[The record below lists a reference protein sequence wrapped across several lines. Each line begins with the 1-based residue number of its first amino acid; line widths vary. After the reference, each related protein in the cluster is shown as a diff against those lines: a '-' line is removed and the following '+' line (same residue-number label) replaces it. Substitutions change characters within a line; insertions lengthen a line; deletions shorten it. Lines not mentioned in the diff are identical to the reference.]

1 MGGGYLAPSGQ
12 FAQLMETLLAY
23 HIGLHQQSILRK
35 KLTVWQPKQCLGCQ
49 ISDAWKVSNNFEIF
63 VQISDFG
70 AFSVA
75 SGAPCAT
82 NFVSFKRL

>member
-35 KLTVWQPKQCLGCQ
+35 KLTVWQPKQLLVRCVKSKQ
-49 ISDAWKVSNNFEIF
+49 QF
-63 VQISDFG
+63 
-70 AFSVA
+70 
-75 SGAPCAT
+75 
-82 NFVSFKRL
+82 